1 MNERIRQMILGLGT
15 FGTGTA
21 LLYLDVNPLLLVLT
35 DAVVGVGMLFAAGS
49 IKVGDLR
56 IPRRGAPGG
65 EPGTATAGPAAG
77 GAEGVAASRGIRASL
92 GRMGGSL
99 RPAFGMIGKGK
110 EEKEAEQKK
119 IDLMLDSA
127 LVGQSGQSRRI
138 ISLAEGKGASTAA
151 VAAALESPV
160 SDQDLLQDL
169 NGTDIPAQLLEEVS
183 TEEDLANSGGTSAKP
198 EVPAHGE
205 IPSVSLPQPGE
216 EETAEPQVD
225 VLKLADGGT
234 GADDLLSA
242 LRFEAMREKK
252 KDDTSLLRDLRGVKV
267 TGRQLLDELGDVLR
281 EMKGR

>member
-1 MNERIRQMILGLGT
+1 
-15 FGTGTA
+15 
-21 LLYLDVNPLLLVLT
+21 
-35 DAVVGVGMLFAAGS
+35 
-49 IKVGDLR
+49 
-56 IPRRGAPGG
+56 
-65 EPGTATAGPAAG
+65 
-77 GAEGVAASRGIRASL
+77 
-92 GRMGGSL
+92 MGGSL

-138 ISLAEGKGASTAA
+138 ISLAEGRGGSAAA
-151 VAAALESPV
+151 VAAALENPV

-183 TEEDLANSGGTSAKP
+183 PEEDLAIPGETPGKP
-198 EVPAHGE
+198 GAPAPVE
-205 IPSVSLPQPGE
+205 IPSGSLPQPDDE
-216 EETAEPQVD
+216 EKAGQAD
-225 VLKLADGGT
+225 VLKLADGGV

-252 KDDTSLLRDLRGVKV
+252 KDDSSLLRNLKGVKV
-267 TGRQLLDELGDVLR
+267 TGRQLLDELDGVLK

>member
-1 MNERIRQMILGLGT
+1 
-15 FGTGTA
+15 
-21 LLYLDVNPLLLVLT
+21 
-35 DAVVGVGMLFAAGS
+35 
-49 IKVGDLR
+49 
-56 IPRRGAPGG
+56 
-65 EPGTATAGPAAG
+65 
-77 GAEGVAASRGIRASL
+77 VAAPRGIRASL

-138 ISLAEGKGASTAA
+138 ISLAEGRGGISAAA
-151 VAAALESPV
+151 VAAATETAV
-160 SDQDLLQDL
+160 QNQDLLQDFSAA
-169 NGTDIPAQLLEEVS
+169 DIPAQLLEEVS

-198 EVPAHGE
+198 GVPAPGE
-205 IPSVSLPQPGE
+205 IPSASLPQPVE